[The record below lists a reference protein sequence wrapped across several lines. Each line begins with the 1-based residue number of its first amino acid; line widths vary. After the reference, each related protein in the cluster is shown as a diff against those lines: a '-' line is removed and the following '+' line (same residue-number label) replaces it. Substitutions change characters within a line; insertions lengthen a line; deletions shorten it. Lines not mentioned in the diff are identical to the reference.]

1 MPTPEQNDQTRTR
14 LAGERTQL
22 SWVRT
27 GLTAIAVGVG
37 LARVVPLLDSGA
49 AAWPYEG
56 LGVAYCAFGVGLIYF
71 GVQRGKLSANP
82 DPDKPHVPASAAFL
96 AAGGILLG
104 LATIAVVAI
113 AR

>member
-1 MPTPEQNDQTRTR
+1 MPTSDENDQARTR

-49 AAWPYEG
+49 VAWPYEG

-71 GVQRGKLSANP
+71 GVQRGRLSADP
-82 DPDKPHVPASAAFL
+82 DPDKAVVPASGVFL

-104 LATIAVVAI
+104 LATIGVVAF